1 MVKSVFRAV
10 KILELLSD
18 RHQLNVTEISRELA
32 LPKSTAHEIL
42 ATLERENILAKDRNN
57 RYHLGIKLFELGS
70 LAQPDLELRRLA
82 NPFLQELNVTF
93 DETVHLSIL
102 DRDEVLYVDT
112 LESTK
117 GLRPHAILGVRA
129 PLFCT
134 GVGKAILAFLGHD
147 EIDRY
152 FAEHELQGKTE
163 QTITDEPRLRDDLHT
178 TLERGYSIDNME
190 SEEWLRCIGAPI
202 RNRSGKVFASISLSG
217 PSQRVT
223 QEKIPEI
230 GKEVMRQADNIS
242 KRLGFYVE

>member
-18 RHQLNVTEISRELA
+18 RHQLNVTEISRDLDF
-32 LPKSTAHEIL
+32 PKSTAHEIL
-42 ATLERENILAKDRNN
+42 GTLEQENILAKDRNN

-102 DRDEVLYVDT
+102 DRNEVLYVDT

-117 GLRPHAILGVRA
+117 SLRPHAILGVRA

-134 GVGKAILAFLGHD
+134 GVGKAILAFLEAD
-147 EIDRY
+147 EIEQY
-152 FAEHELQGKTE
+152 LATHELNKRTE
-163 QTITDEPRLRDDLHT
+163 RTITDKNLLLQEIDETVR
-178 TLERGYSIDNME
+178 RGYAIDNME
-190 SEEWLRCIGAPI
+190 SEEWLRCVGAPI
-202 RNRSGKVFASISLSG
+202 RNHKGKVFASISLSG

-223 QEKIPEI
+223 QEKVPEI
-230 GKEVMRQADNIS
+230 GKEVMRQAKNIS
-242 KRLGFYVE
+242 KQLGSQVE